1 MRFLGFSVE
10 LGQSFMDDD
19 STAGGGFGVNAAF
32 GNMNAEM
39 FIGVGSIAEKF
50 GVCQRSKIY

>member
-19 STAGGGFGVNAAF
+19 STARRGLGVNAAL

-39 FIGVGSIAEKF
+39 FVGVGSMAEKF
-50 GVCQRSKIY
+50 GVCQCSKIG